1 MGRKAKA
8 RSTAAKRFKV
18 TGSGKI
24 TRRRG
29 RFAHLLTKKSSR
41 RKRRL
46 GNQEALAQSDAR
58 AVRRMLNG

>member
-1 MGRKAKA
+1 MANKSKP
-8 RSTAAKRFKV
+8 RSSATKRFKV

-29 RFAHLLTKKSSR
+29 RFAHLLTKKSSS

-46 GNQEALAQSDAR
+46 GEHETVAAGDAK
-58 AVRRMLNG
+58 AIRRMLGE